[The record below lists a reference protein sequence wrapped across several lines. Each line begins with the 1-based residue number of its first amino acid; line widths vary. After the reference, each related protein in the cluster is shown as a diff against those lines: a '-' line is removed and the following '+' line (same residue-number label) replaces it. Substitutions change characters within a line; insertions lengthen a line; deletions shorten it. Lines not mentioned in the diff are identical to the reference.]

1 MGRRRGV
8 WRRHCRREK
17 RGGQSAGGG
26 GRGEGRGT
34 AGGAAPT
41 GNQTGVRSRAGA
53 STPSTVTGK
62 EQKGMAANRATP
74 KEVTSRKNWQE
85 PTARDGGK
93 KSQPRLGTA
102 AATAAAAKAARLDEE
117 RGVTAQRRRERA
129 GRPGGDVGAAGGSL
143 SPPATRPSVPR
154 PPLARARRIG
164 DARSRASLGP
174 NRGLS
179 GWGPSSNF
187 GGWRLCG
194 TLGVGAN

>member
-1 MGRRRGV
+1 
-8 WRRHCRREK
+8 
-17 RGGQSAGGG
+17 
-26 GRGEGRGT
+26 
-34 AGGAAPT
+34 
-41 GNQTGVRSRAGA
+41 
-53 STPSTVTGK
+53 
-62 EQKGMAANRATP
+62 MAANRATP

-187 GGWRLCG
+187 GG
-194 TLGVGAN
+194 